1 MGMQEIFI
9 ITEHLKLDCGDSCR
23 NLQKRLSK
31 ESQNCILTVNELCC
45 TLIIP
50 QESCY
55 EMLKQKIKA
64 TTVCRHF
71 SGNGMGDN
79 CSVQNYLND
88 PETYCSCNT
97 LMSLSRCVSCTLKV
111 EIY

>member
-1 MGMQEIFI
+1 M
-9 ITEHLKLDCGDSCR
+9 
-23 NLQKRLSK
+23 SK

-55 EMLKQKIKA
+55 EMLKQKTKA

-71 SGNGMGDN
+71 SGNGTGDK

-88 PETYCSCNT
+88 PETTVHVTLQCS
-97 LMSLSRCVSCTLKV
+97 LAGVYLAPWKLKFIDGIACDEARV
-111 EIY
+111 VI